1 MPVSIMS
8 SDWPLLPY
16 FSRDPGR
23 PPLEPRRR
31 VWWGMRSAG
40 GSKTLLIK
48 GPSFYRGD
56 RFAMYTN
63 IRSITYSTQI
73 HYKNDQFTTSLH
85 MRKTILQNAGP
96 RVEQRNPTRGQMSM
110 REDVRVPQIVPI
122 ILLLIKRFLYSPL
135 WVPKT
140 HTLKQEP
147 LAYVIFYCQ
156 KQTHNKSLTL

>member
-1 MPVSIMS
+1 MIPQSIKTQITSTPRYSKVVIWQISTLRPELS
-8 SDWPLLPY
+8 SL
-16 FSRDPGR
+16 
-23 PPLEPRRR
+23 
-31 VWWGMRSAG
+31 
-40 GSKTLLIK
+40 
-48 GPSFYRGD
+48 
-56 RFAMYTN
+56 
-63 IRSITYSTQI
+63 ITYSTQI

-85 MRKTILQNAGP
+85 MRKTILQNVGP
-96 RVEQRNPTRGQMSM
+96 RVEQQNPTWGQMSM
-110 REDVRVPQIVPI
+110 GEDVRVPQIVPI